1 MGAFRIGAGELVLVL
16 LIALLIFGPGRVGK
30 LGGEL
35 GKGISAFRQGLKDDK
50 KEEGAEEEASSEAET
65 EES

>member
-1 MGAFRIGAGELVLVL
+1 MGAFRIGAGELILVL

-50 KEEGAEEEASSEAET
+50 KEKEEEVEEDSSDAEES
-65 EES
+65 

>member
-1 MGAFRIGAGELVLVL
+1 MGAFRIGAGELILVL

-50 KEEGAEEEASSEAET
+50 KEKEEEVEEDSSSD

>member
-1 MGAFRIGAGELVLVL
+1 MGAFRIGAGELILVL

-35 GKGISAFRQGLKDDK
+35 GKGISAFRHGLKDDK
-50 KEEGAEEEASSEAET
+50 KEKEEEVEEDSSRD